1 MRTVRVPNGCRLEAR
16 DHLVARDSQTAEEGA
31 AEARRRIR
39 DAGDADAIRRKA
51 DDAGDLAS
59 T

>member
-16 DHLVARDSQTAEEGA
+16 DDLVARDMQTAEEGA